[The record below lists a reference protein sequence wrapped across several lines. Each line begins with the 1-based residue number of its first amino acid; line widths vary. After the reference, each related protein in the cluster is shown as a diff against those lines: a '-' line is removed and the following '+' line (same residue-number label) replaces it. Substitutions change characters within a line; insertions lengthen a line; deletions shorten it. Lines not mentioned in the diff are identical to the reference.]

1 MENYKILLINMMSKV
16 DNRHVRIAL
25 LILAISLFVL
35 GAGAPGAHG
44 DFTG

>member
-1 MENYKILLINMMSKV
+1 MENYKILFVNVMSKV
-16 DNRHVRIAL
+16 DNRHVRIAI
-25 LILAISLFVL
+25 LILMLSLFVL